1 VYWYF
6 AVLKKYAVFEG
17 RARRK
22 EYWLFY
28 LFTVIIGILLFI
40 GVALW
45 VPQLFNP
52 FNVYYYTLPV
62 LLPSIAVTVRRLHD
76 TNRSG
81 LWMFIAFI
89 PLLGDI
95 VLIIFLVQ
103 DSQPG
108 ANRFGPNPK
117 VDQKSE
123 ISPAITPDGTPEIPW
138 D

>member
-6 AVLKKYAVFEG
+6 AVLKKYAVFKG

-28 LFTVIIGILLFI
+28 LFTVIIGFIFVIAGVLLLPEAI
-40 GVALW
+40 K
-45 VPQLFNP
+45 P
-52 FNVYYYTLPV
+52 FSIDCYTLAV
-62 LLPSIAVTVRRLHD
+62 MLPSIAVTVRRLHD

-81 LWMFIAFI
+81 LWMLISFI
-89 PLLGDI
+89 PLLGSI
-95 VLIIFLVQ
+95 VLLIFLVQ

-117 VDQKSE
+117 EDQKSE